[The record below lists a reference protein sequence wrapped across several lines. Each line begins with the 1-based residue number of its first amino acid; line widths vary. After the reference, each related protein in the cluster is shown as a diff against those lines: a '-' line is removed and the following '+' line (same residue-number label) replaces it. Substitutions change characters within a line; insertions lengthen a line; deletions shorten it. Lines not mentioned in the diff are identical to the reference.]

1 MRARFWLRSESAR
14 KRWCRFSKLHAQMV
28 REAYLVS
35 TSFGSHRNRLGIGE
49 AFGMTLSSRCDR
61 TAPGRWQI
69 PIMEYH
75 VDPVKAMMLGK
86 SCEP

>member
-1 MRARFWLRSESAR
+1 
-14 KRWCRFSKLHAQMV
+14 
-28 REAYLVS
+28 
-35 TSFGSHRNRLGIGE
+35 
-49 AFGMTLSSRCDR
+49 MTLSSRCDR